1 MVDASCGKQENFKF
15 STLKDE
21 FLRHL
26 REFTGFVK
34 PLYFSTVVG
43 IAGEKMREWGK

>member
-1 MVDASCGKQENFKF
+1 MIQMEKTVFHNQF

-26 REFTGFVK
+26 REFLTS
-34 PLYFSTVVG
+34 LQDL
-43 IAGEKMREWGK
+43 